1 MDDKKINI
9 EELLVRILENR
20 AGSEEIRYFSKWME
34 GQENR
39 VYFEKFKK
47 IWNFSAGSHASPE
60 MLEAGVR
67 DYRLFMEKSLKP
79 KQNRKIMW
87 WISSAAAVCVIFLSS
102 ILWLQKDVSVSEASL
117 NKKQETSQG
126 RGVILR
132 LADNKEIIFNDSLSL
147 SGIAGGEMIN
157 INKAD
162 RRGIVYEMKDSL
174 RGTEEDEL
182 SYNQIIVPA
191 GERFSVQ
198 LSDGT
203 KVWINAESSL
213 RYPTCFSKSIREVEA
228 RGNVY
233 FEVVKDT
240 ARPFVVVSRELKT
253 EVLGT
258 CFEMNTYGDQNE
270 VSTTLVEGKVR
281 VSVGSRSVI
290 IKPNQQF
297 MFNTKSGNIDI
308 IEVDAVRKVM
318 WKDGMLVIDNES
330 FRDVVWKL
338 ERWYGVSIVN
348 ETGLVFTQSFSGEF
362 DREDIR
368 VAIEAMCANLNITY
382 TIDKDRIIL
391 KR

>member
-1 MDDKKINI
+1 
-9 EELLVRILENR
+9 
-20 AGSEEIRYFSKWME
+20 ME

-67 DYRLFMEKSLKP
+67 DYRLFMEKSLKS
-79 KQNRKIMW
+79 KMRVTLMW
-87 WISSAAAVCVIFLSS
+87 RIGSVAAVLLMILSS
-102 ILWLQKDVSVSEASL
+102 VFWLRKDVPEVSSGEKYVVS
-117 NKKQETSQG
+117 SG
-126 RGVILR
+126 REVILK
-132 LADNKEIIFNDSLSL
+132 LADNKEIILGDSLNL
-147 SGIAGGEMIN
+147 SGVAGEWVS
-157 INKAD
+157 INKVD
-162 RRGIVYEMKDSL
+162 HRGIVYRLKDSM
-174 RGTEEDEL
+174 GIEEEEL

-191 GERFSVQ
+191 GERFLVQ

-203 KVWINAESSL
+203 KVWINSESAL
-213 RYPTCFSKSIREVEA
+213 RYPAYFGKNIREVEA

-233 FEVVKDT
+233 FEVAKDST
-240 ARPFVVVSRELKT
+240 RPFVVASRELTT

-258 CFEMNTYGDQNE
+258 RFEVNTYGDRDE
-270 VSTTLVEGKVR
+270 VSATLVEGSVR
-281 VSVGSRSVI
+281 VGVGSRFVV

-297 MFNTKSGNIDI
+297 TFNTKSGTIKVN
-308 IEVDAVRKVM
+308 EVDAARKVM
-318 WKDGMLVIDNES
+318 WKDGILVIDNEA

-362 DREDIR
+362 DREDIHM
-368 VAIEAMCANLNITY
+368 AIESLCTNLNITY
-382 TIDKDRIIL
+382 MMDKDRIIL

>member
-1 MDDKKINI
+1 MDDKNINI

-20 AGSEEIRYFSKWME
+20 ADSEEIRYFSKWME

-60 MLEAGVR
+60 MLAAGVR

-79 KQNRKIMW
+79 KMRITLMW
-87 WISSAAAVCVIFLSS
+87 RIGSVAAVLLMILSS
-102 ILWLQKDVSVSEASL
+102 VLWLRKDVPEVSSGEKYAVS
-117 NKKQETSQG
+117 SG
-126 RGVILR
+126 RGVILK
-132 LADNKEIIFNDSLSL
+132 LADSKEIILSDSLNL
-147 SGIAGGEMIN
+147 TGVAGEWVSV
-157 INKAD
+157 NKVD
-162 RRGIVYEMKDSL
+162 QRGIVYKIKDS
-174 RGTEEDEL
+174 TEIEKEEL
-182 SYNQIIVPA
+182 CYNQIIVPA
-191 GERFSVQ
+191 GERFLVQ

-203 KVWINAESSL
+203 KVWINSESAL
-213 RYPTCFSKSIREVEA
+213 RYPAYFGKHMREVEA

-233 FEVVKDT
+233 FEVAKDS
-240 ARPFVVVSRELKT
+240 ARPFVVVSRELTT

-258 CFEMNTYGDQNE
+258 RFEVNTYGDRDE
-270 VSTTLVEGKVR
+270 VSATLVEGSVR
-281 VSVGSRSVI
+281 VNVGSRFVV

-297 MFNTKSGNIDI
+297 MFNTKSGTIEVN
-308 IEVDAVRKVM
+308 EVDAARKVM
-318 WKDGMLVIDNES
+318 WKDGILVIDNEA

-362 DREDIR
+362 DREDIH
-368 VAIEAMCANLNITY
+368 VAIESLCANLNITY
-382 TIDKDRIIL
+382 TMDKDRIIL

>member
-67 DYRLFMEKSLKP
+67 DNRLFMEKSLKS
-79 KQNRKIMW
+79 KMRVTLMW
-87 WISSAAAVCVIFLSS
+87 RIGSVAAVLLMILSS
-102 ILWLQKDVSVSEASL
+102 VFWLRKDVPEVSSGEKYVVS
-117 NKKQETSQG
+117 SG
-126 RGVILR
+126 REVILK
-132 LADNKEIIFNDSLSL
+132 LADNKEIILGDSLNL
-147 SGIAGGEMIN
+147 SGVAGEWVS
-157 INKAD
+157 INKVD
-162 RRGIVYEMKDSL
+162 HRGIVYRLKDSM
-174 RGTEEDEL
+174 GIEEEEL

-191 GERFSVQ
+191 GERFLVQ

-203 KVWINAESSL
+203 KVWINSESAL
-213 RYPTCFSKSIREVEA
+213 RYPAYFGKNIREVEA

-233 FEVVKDT
+233 FEVAKDST
-240 ARPFVVVSRELKT
+240 RPFVVASRELTT

-258 CFEMNTYGDQNE
+258 RFEVNTYGDRDE
-270 VSTTLVEGKVR
+270 VSATLVEGSVR
-281 VSVGSRSVI
+281 VGVGSRFVV

-297 MFNTKSGNIDI
+297 TFNTKSGTIKVN
-308 IEVDAVRKVM
+308 EVDAARKVM
-318 WKDGMLVIDNES
+318 WKDGILVIDNEA

-362 DREDIR
+362 DREDIHM
-368 VAIEAMCANLNITY
+368 AIESLCTNLNITY
-382 TIDKDRIIL
+382 MMDKDRIIL

>member
-67 DYRLFMEKSLKP
+67 DYRLFMEKSLKS
-79 KQNRKIMW
+79 KMRVTLMW
-87 WISSAAAVCVIFLSS
+87 RIGSVAAVLLM
-102 ILWLQKDVSVSEASL
+102 ILYSVFWLRKDVSEVSSGEKYVVS
-117 NKKQETSQG
+117 SG
-126 RGVILR
+126 REVILK
-132 LADNKEIIFNDSLSL
+132 LADNKEIILGDSLNL
-147 SGIAGGEMIN
+147 SGVAGEWVS
-157 INKAD
+157 INKVD
-162 RRGIVYEMKDSL
+162 HRGIVYRLKDSM
-174 RGTEEDEL
+174 GIKEEEL

-191 GERFSVQ
+191 GERFLVQ

-203 KVWINAESSL
+203 KVWINSESAL
-213 RYPTCFSKSIREVEA
+213 RYAAYFGKNIREVEA

-233 FEVVKDT
+233 FEVVKDST
-240 ARPFVVVSRELKT
+240 RPFVVASRELTT

-258 CFEMNTYGDQNE
+258 RFEVNTYGDRDE
-270 VSTTLVEGKVR
+270 VSATLVEGSVR
-281 VSVGSRSVI
+281 VGVGSRFVV

-297 MFNTKSGNIDI
+297 TFNTKSGTIEVN
-308 IEVDAVRKVM
+308 EVDAAREVM
-318 WKDGMLVIDNES
+318 WKDGILVIDNEA

-362 DREDIR
+362 DREDIHM
-368 VAIEAMCANLNITY
+368 AIESLCTNLNITY
-382 TIDKDRIIL
+382 TMDKDRIIL

>member
-20 AGSEEIRYFSKWME
+20 AGSEEIRYLSKWME

-67 DYRLFMEKSLKP
+67 DYRLFMEKSLKS
-79 KQNRKIMW
+79 KMRVTLMW
-87 WISSAAAVCVIFLSS
+87 RIGSVAAVLLMILSS
-102 ILWLQKDVSVSEASL
+102 VFWLRKDVPEVSSGEKYVVS
-117 NKKQETSQG
+117 SG
-126 RGVILR
+126 REVILK
-132 LADNKEIIFNDSLSL
+132 LADNKEIILGDSLNL
-147 SGIAGGEMIN
+147 SGVAGEWVS
-157 INKAD
+157 INKVD
-162 RRGIVYEMKDSL
+162 HRGIVYRLKDSM
-174 RGTEEDEL
+174 GIEEEEL

-191 GERFSVQ
+191 GERFLVQ

-203 KVWINAESSL
+203 KVWINSESAL
-213 RYPTCFSKSIREVEA
+213 RYPAYFGKNIREVEA

-233 FEVVKDT
+233 FEVAKDST
-240 ARPFVVVSRELKT
+240 RPFVVASRELTT

-258 CFEMNTYGDQNE
+258 RFEVNTYGDRDE
-270 VSTTLVEGKVR
+270 VSATLVEGSVR
-281 VSVGSRSVI
+281 VGVGSRFVV

-297 MFNTKSGNIDI
+297 TFNTKSGTIKVN
-308 IEVDAVRKVM
+308 EVDAARKVM
-318 WKDGMLVIDNES
+318 WKDGILVIDNEA

-362 DREDIR
+362 DREDIHM
-368 VAIEAMCANLNITY
+368 AIESLCTNLNITY
-382 TIDKDRIIL
+382 MMDKDRIIL

>member
-67 DYRLFMEKSLKP
+67 DYRLFMEKSLKS
-79 KQNRKIMW
+79 KMRVTLMW
-87 WISSAAAVCVIFLSS
+87 RIGSVAAVLLM
-102 ILWLQKDVSVSEASL
+102 ILYSVFWLRKDVSEVSSGEKYVVS
-117 NKKQETSQG
+117 SG
-126 RGVILR
+126 REVILK
-132 LADNKEIIFNDSLSL
+132 LADNKEIILGDSLNL
-147 SGIAGGEMIN
+147 SGVAGEWVS
-157 INKAD
+157 INKVD
-162 RRGIVYEMKDSL
+162 HRGIVYRLKDSM
-174 RGTEEDEL
+174 GIEEEEL

-191 GERFSVQ
+191 GERFLVQ

-203 KVWINAESSL
+203 KVWINSESAL
-213 RYPTCFSKSIREVEA
+213 RYPAYFGKNIREVEA
-228 RGNVY
+228 RGNVS
-233 FEVVKDT
+233 FEVAKDST
-240 ARPFVVVSRELKT
+240 RPFVVASRELTT

-258 CFEMNTYGDQNE
+258 RFEVNTYGDRDE
-270 VSTTLVEGKVR
+270 VSATLVEGSVR
-281 VSVGSRSVI
+281 VGVGSRFVV

-297 MFNTKSGNIDI
+297 TFNTKSGTIEVN
-308 IEVDAVRKVM
+308 EVDAARKVM
-318 WKDGMLVIDNES
+318 WKDGILVIDNEA

-362 DREDIR
+362 DREDIHM
-368 VAIEAMCANLNITY
+368 AIESLCTNLNITY
-382 TIDKDRIIL
+382 TMDKDRIIL

>member
-1 MDDKKINI
+1 MDDKNINI
-9 EELLVRILENR
+9 EELIVRVLENR
-20 AGSEEIRYFSKWME
+20 ADSEDIRYFSKWME

-67 DYRLFMEKSLKP
+67 DYRLFMEKSLKS
-79 KQNRKIMW
+79 KMRVTLMW
-87 WISSAAAVCVIFLSS
+87 RIGSVAAVLLMILSS
-102 ILWLQKDVSVSEASL
+102 VFWLRKDVPEVSSGEKYVVS
-117 NKKQETSQG
+117 SG
-126 RGVILR
+126 REVILK
-132 LADNKEIIFNDSLSL
+132 LADNKEIILGDSLNL
-147 SGIAGGEMIN
+147 SGVAGEWVS
-157 INKAD
+157 INKVD
-162 RRGIVYEMKDSL
+162 HRGIVYRLKDSM
-174 RGTEEDEL
+174 GIEEEEL

-191 GERFSVQ
+191 GERFLVQ

-203 KVWINAESSL
+203 KVWINSESAL
-213 RYPTCFSKSIREVEA
+213 RYPAYFGKNIREVEA

-233 FEVVKDT
+233 FEVAKDST
-240 ARPFVVVSRELKT
+240 RPFVVASRELTT

-258 CFEMNTYGDQNE
+258 RFEVNTYGDRDE
-270 VSTTLVEGKVR
+270 VSATLVEGSVR
-281 VSVGSRSVI
+281 VGVGSRFVV

-297 MFNTKSGNIDI
+297 TFNTKSGTIKVN
-308 IEVDAVRKVM
+308 EVDAARKVM
-318 WKDGMLVIDNES
+318 WKDGILVIDNEA

-362 DREDIR
+362 DREDIHM
-368 VAIEAMCANLNITY
+368 AIESLCTNLNITY
-382 TIDKDRIIL
+382 MMDKDRIIL

>member
-47 IWNFSAGSHASPE
+47 IWNFFRGKSRNPE

-67 DYRLFMEKSLKP
+67 DYRLFMEKSLKS
-79 KQNRKIMW
+79 KMRVTLMW
-87 WISSAAAVCVIFLSS
+87 RIGSVAAVLLMILSS
-102 ILWLQKDVSVSEASL
+102 VFWLRKDVPEVSSGEKYVVS
-117 NKKQETSQG
+117 SG
-126 RGVILR
+126 REVILK
-132 LADNKEIIFNDSLSL
+132 LADNKEIILGDSLNL
-147 SGIAGGEMIN
+147 SGVAGEWVS
-157 INKAD
+157 INKVD
-162 RRGIVYEMKDSL
+162 HRGIVYRLKDSM
-174 RGTEEDEL
+174 GIEEEEL

-191 GERFSVQ
+191 GERFLVQ

-203 KVWINAESSL
+203 KVWINSESAL
-213 RYPTCFSKSIREVEA
+213 RYPAYFGKNIREVEA

-233 FEVVKDT
+233 FEVAKDST
-240 ARPFVVVSRELKT
+240 RPFVVASRELTT

-258 CFEMNTYGDQNE
+258 RFEVNTYGDRDE
-270 VSTTLVEGKVR
+270 VSATLVEGSVR
-281 VSVGSRSVI
+281 VGVGSRFVV

-297 MFNTKSGNIDI
+297 TFNTKSGTIKVN
-308 IEVDAVRKVM
+308 EVDAARKVM
-318 WKDGMLVIDNES
+318 WKDGILVIDNEA

-362 DREDIR
+362 DREDIHM
-368 VAIEAMCANLNITY
+368 AIESLCTNLNITY
-382 TIDKDRIIL
+382 MMDKDRIIL